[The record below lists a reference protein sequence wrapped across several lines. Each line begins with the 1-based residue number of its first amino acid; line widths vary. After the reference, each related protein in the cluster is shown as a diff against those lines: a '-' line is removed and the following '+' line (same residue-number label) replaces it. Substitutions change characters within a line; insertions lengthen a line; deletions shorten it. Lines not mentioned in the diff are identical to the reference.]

1 MHRVLDVEDG
11 EVQVLGGEATQPRL
25 EGSGHIER
33 RWWALVPGM
42 AIGHGCPGAV
52 LEEKPFKTKTYYV
65 MPLKENNVYIYI
77 ICVSV

>member
-1 MHRVLDVEDG
+1 MLLCVGDSE
-11 EVQVLGGEATQPRL
+11 EQVLGGEATQLRP

-52 LEEKPFKTKTYYV
+52 LEEKDIDIDIHL
-65 MPLKENNVYIYI
+65 PLYKYTCIYKYTRR
-77 ICVSV
+77 SK